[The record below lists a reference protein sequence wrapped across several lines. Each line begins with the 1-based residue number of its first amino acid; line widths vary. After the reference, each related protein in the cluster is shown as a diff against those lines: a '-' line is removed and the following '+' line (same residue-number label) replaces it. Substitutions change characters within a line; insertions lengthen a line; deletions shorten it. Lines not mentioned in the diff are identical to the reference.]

1 MELCYTPF
9 DQAAQALGIPV
20 AVGEPMSRHTTFQI
34 GGPAD
39 RFAAVETLPQ
49 LKALLQAL
57 ESQGLPYLVLG
68 KGSNLLVGDRGF
80 RGAVLLLSGDFKK
93 VEQREEGLLR
103 AGAGASLASVC
114 AFARERGLSGLEFA
128 WGIPGSAGGAAY
140 MDAGAYGGEM
150 KDVVERVCH
159 LTPQGEEGSASGE
172 ELQFSYRRSRY
183 TGGREIITFVEYRLQ
198 PGDPAQI
205 AAKMEEL
212 MARRK
217 EKQPY
222 DMPSAGSVFK
232 RPQGAFAAALIEEC
246 GLKGRRVGGAQ
257 VSEKHAGFIVNT
269 GGATCQ
275 DVLGLIGEIQREV
288 FAQKGVRLE
297 TEVRVTGEA

>member
-1 MELCYTPF
+1 M
-9 DQAAQALGIPV
+9 
-20 AVGEPMSRHTTFQI
+20 
-34 GGPAD
+34 
-39 RFAAVETLPQ
+39 
-49 LKALLQAL
+49 
-57 ESQGLPYLVLG
+57 
-68 KGSNLLVGDRGF
+68 
-80 RGAVLLLSGDFKK
+80 LLLSGEFKA
-93 VEQREEGLLR
+93 VTLLEDGLVR

-114 AFARERGLSGLEFA
+114 RFVQEHSLTGLEFA
-128 WGIPGSAGGAAY
+128 WGIPGSVGGAAY

-150 KDVVERVCH
+150 KDVVERVRH
-159 LTPQGEEGSASGE
+159 LTPAGEEGEAAGE
-172 ELQFSYRRSRY
+172 ALQFAYRKSRY
-183 TGGREIITFVEYRLQ
+183 TGGRDIITFVEYRLA

-205 AAKMEEL
+205 SAQMEDL

-217 EKQPY
+217 SKQPY

-232 RPQGAFAAALIEEC
+232 RPEGYYAAALIEEC